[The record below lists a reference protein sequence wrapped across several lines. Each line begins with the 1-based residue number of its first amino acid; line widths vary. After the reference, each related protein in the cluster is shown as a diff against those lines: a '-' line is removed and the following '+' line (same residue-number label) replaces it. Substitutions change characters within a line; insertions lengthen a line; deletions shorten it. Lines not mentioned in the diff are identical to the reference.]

1 MIPEQYRLKNTI
13 KYPTSLII
21 GGLSKLGL
29 EIADSLIEQGGY
41 VIIVDSYTEENLI
54 KLNSFPQDALVSF
67 LDFTTIPNL
76 DEEIRRLDYVFYFAH
91 DTGDTIAQVSTQ
103 DFLNFSNYFDSTL
116 KLASKFDAKVLL
128 TTSIKAHQ
136 RALASDDLGMN
147 YSADASAKHK
157 IYTNLELQRY
167 AESLSIEYNER
178 VNLDARIVR
187 LAEIIGDGID
197 FNKDTPFIELIMAAA
212 RGENLKLKKDGL
224 DTEFLVHVLDAAY
237 GIIKAQFSPNTK
249 GNIYS
254 LSYENAFSHLSI
266 AYKIQEVEENSQ
278 NIEFVDERD
287 NLPTIKFYKP
297 APNLSQIGWTTRVP
311 FEKAIKQSIAAAK
324 IHLLEISTSTK
335 VNGNKNFVDKLK
347 SFVDLADKGQI
358 DSSAIDN
365 NAGPISRLIAE
376 RRRQE
381 EDKKKQMEFAAN
393 TIRDKRRRK
402 PRTFAERITNWSWEK
417 VRNLGQTFSVFKN
430 KTPAEAGL
438 IIVSFALL
446 IGFYLYIFSPAIV
459 IAKELLLIVPEYQN
473 LQTNVQNSRL
483 DLVAGNADRIKGSLD
498 NIDTVLDRF
507 EIPARTLAL
516 GKNYTEVKKGI
527 SAFKLYAEGVS
538 NMAYAAAP
546 FYTYLSNFK
555 NNTQLRAGSDSY
567 LAVANNGADYSDYL
581 KEMDQRSPFLSL
593 GKDKIDKSAELA
605 AKVDSTLFPGFIQG
619 RFVQLAKGI
628 EESQSWANS
637 SESIENAADLLGF
650 KSSKVYLFLLLDN
663 TRLKPIGGDVSSFA
677 LVTVNKGS
685 ITDVVVNS
693 ASDFTPDLSAVSD
706 SDFKEINN
714 RKYTYK
720 TAANLTLSDIGNI
733 SDFNEYQS
741 VVKKVFASSFKKE
754 IDGVSILNY
763 SSLEEIIKSISNGK
777 KFEVNNV
784 DFAQGSFLTNL
795 ISVQDNNESLSAK
808 YRLST
813 QLLAYTFNSLL
824 TDAQV
829 NLPVLLNTL
838 NKQVEAKN
846 VYVQA
851 ESLDYS
857 GFIAE
862 NNLDGNK
869 INTTS
874 MYYKPGINVEDEKIV
889 NLNKYPNISTDTQVS
904 ITNSSDLAYKVSM
917 TFPNIGNSQEVSMC
931 IPLSVSNSNISFEDF
946 PIERVVINSSD
957 IEKCA
962 VFRVINESKVT
973 MRWTLAN
980 GGNSAGDNISVI
992 LGQAKTKGALT
1003 TAYLTL
1009 STDKSQSI
1017 LQTSPS
1023 LDLSSNPVT
1032 FTQTLFDDQIIDL
1045 TIKR

>member
-54 KLNSFPQDALVSF
+54 KLNSFPHDALVSF

-91 DTGDTIAQVSTQ
+91 DTGDTLAQVSTQ

-136 RALASDDLGMN
+136 RALANDDLGLN
-147 YSADASAKHK
+147 YSSDASTKHK

-197 FNKDTPFIELIMAAA
+197 FNRDTSFVELIMSASK
-212 RGENLKLKKDGL
+212 GENLKLKKDGL

-249 GNIYS
+249 GNMYS

-266 AYKIQEVEENSQ
+266 AYKIQEVEENAQ
-278 NIEFVDERD
+278 NIEFVDEKD

-324 IHLLEISTSTK
+324 IHLLELSTNSK
-335 VNGNKNFVDKLK
+335 APGNKNFVDKLK
-347 SFVDLADKGQI
+347 SFVDLADKGQVP
-358 DSSAIDN
+358 SSAVDDT
-365 NAGPISRLIAE
+365 AGPISRLIAE

-381 EDKKKQMEFAAN
+381 EEKKRQMEYAAN
-393 TIRDKRRRK
+393 TIRDKRKRK
-402 PRTFAERITNWSWEK
+402 PRTFTERITNWSWEK

-430 KTPAEAGL
+430 KTPAEAVL

-459 IAKELLLIVPEYQN
+459 IAKELLLIIPEYQSLESN
-473 LQTNVQNSRL
+473 IINSRL
-483 DLVAGNADRIKGSLD
+483 DLVSGNADKIKNSLS

-507 EIPARTLAL
+507 EVPARVIAL

-527 SAFKLYAEGVS
+527 DAFKLYADGVS
-538 NMAYAAAP
+538 NISYAAAP
-546 FYTYLSNFK
+546 FYDYLNNFK

-567 LAVANNGADYSDYL
+567 LAVANNGSDYSEYL
-581 KEMDQRSPFLSL
+581 KEMDIRSPFLNL
-593 GKDKIDKSAELA
+593 GKDKIDKSSELA
-605 AKVDSTLFPGFIQG
+605 GKVDSTLYPGFIQG
-619 RFVQLAKGI
+619 RFNQLTKSI
-628 EESQSWANS
+628 EESQKWANS
-637 SESIENAADLLGF
+637 STSIENIADLLGY
-650 KSSKVYLFLLLDN
+650 KSTKVYLFLLLDN
-663 TRLKPIGGDVSSFA
+663 TRLKPIGGDVASFA

-685 ITDVVVNS
+685 ITDIVVNS
-693 ASDFTPDLSAVSD
+693 ATDFAPDMSAVTAAD
-706 SDFKEINN
+706 LKEINN

-720 TAANLTLSDIGNI
+720 TAANLTLSDIGNV

-741 VVKKVFASSFKKE
+741 IVKKVFGSSFKKE

-763 SSLEEIIKSISNGK
+763 STLDEIIKSISNGR
-777 KFEVNNV
+777 KFEVNNI
-784 DFAQGSFLTNL
+784 DFAQGNFLTNL
-795 ISVQDNNESLSAK
+795 ISVQDNNESLASK

-813 QLLAYTFNSLL
+813 QLLAYTFNSFL
-824 TDAQV
+824 TNA
-829 NLPVLLNTL
+829 NISLPILLNTL
-838 NKQVEAKN
+838 NKEVENKN

-857 GFIAE
+857 EFIAE

-869 INTTS
+869 INSTS
-874 MYYKPGINVEDEKIV
+874 
-889 NLNKYPNISTDTQVS
+889 
-904 ITNSSDLAYKVSM
+904 
-917 TFPNIGNSQEVSMC
+917 
-931 IPLSVSNSNISFEDF
+931 
-946 PIERVVINSSD
+946 
-957 IEKCA
+957 
-962 VFRVINESKVT
+962 
-973 MRWTLAN
+973 
-980 GGNSAGDNISVI
+980 
-992 LGQAKTKGALT
+992 
-1003 TAYLTL
+1003 
-1009 STDKSQSI
+1009 
-1017 LQTSPS
+1017 
-1023 LDLSSNPVT
+1023 
-1032 FTQTLFDDQIIDL
+1032 
-1045 TIKR
+1045 

>member
-54 KLNSFPQDALVSF
+54 KLNSFPHDALVSF

-91 DTGDTIAQVSTQ
+91 DTGDTLAQVSTQ

-136 RALASDDLGMN
+136 RALANDDLGLN
-147 YSADASAKHK
+147 YSSDASTKHK

-197 FNKDTPFIELIMAAA
+197 FNRDTSFVELIMSASK
-212 RGENLKLKKDGL
+212 GENLKLKKDGL

-249 GNIYS
+249 GNMYS

-266 AYKIQEVEENSQ
+266 AYKIQEVEENAQ
-278 NIEFVDERD
+278 NIEFVDEKD

-324 IHLLEISTSTK
+324 IHLLELSTNSK
-335 VNGNKNFVDKLK
+335 APGNKNFVDKLK
-347 SFVDLADKGQI
+347 SFVDLADKGQVP
-358 DSSAIDN
+358 SSAVDDT
-365 NAGPISRLIAE
+365 AGPISRLIAE

-381 EDKKKQMEFAAN
+381 EEKKRQMEYAAN
-393 TIRDKRRRK
+393 TIRDKRKRK
-402 PRTFAERITNWSWEK
+402 PRTFTERITNWSWEK

-430 KTPAEAGL
+430 KTPAEAVL

-459 IAKELLLIVPEYQN
+459 IAKELLLIIPEYQSLESN
-473 LQTNVQNSRL
+473 IINSRL
-483 DLVAGNADRIKGSLD
+483 DLVSGNADKIKNSLS

-507 EIPARTLAL
+507 EVPARVIAL

-527 SAFKLYAEGVS
+527 DAFKLYADGVS
-538 NMAYAAAP
+538 NISYAAAP
-546 FYTYLSNFK
+546 FYDYLNNFK

-567 LAVANNGADYSDYL
+567 LAVANNGSDYSEYL
-581 KEMDQRSPFLSL
+581 KEMDIRSPFLNL
-593 GKDKIDKSAELA
+593 GKDKIDKSSELA
-605 AKVDSTLFPGFIQG
+605 GKVDSTLYPGFIQG
-619 RFVQLAKGI
+619 RFNQLTKSI
-628 EESQSWANS
+628 EESQKWANS
-637 SESIENAADLLGF
+637 STSIENIADLLGY
-650 KSSKVYLFLLLDN
+650 KSTKVYLFLLLDN
-663 TRLKPIGGDVSSFA
+663 TRLKPIGGDVASFA

-685 ITDVVVNS
+685 ITDIVVNS
-693 ASDFTPDLSAVSD
+693 ATDFAPDMSAVTAAD
-706 SDFKEINN
+706 LKEINN

-720 TAANLTLSDIGNI
+720 TAANLTLSDIGNV

-741 VVKKVFASSFKKE
+741 IVKKVFGSSFKKE

-763 SSLEEIIKSISNGK
+763 STLDEIIKSISNGR
-777 KFEVNNV
+777 KFEVNNI
-784 DFAQGSFLTNL
+784 DFAQGNFLTNL
-795 ISVQDNNESLSAK
+795 ISVQDNNESLASK

-813 QLLAYTFNSLL
+813 QLLAYTFNSFL
-824 TDAQV
+824 TNA
-829 NLPVLLNTL
+829 NISLPILLNTL
-838 NKQVEAKN
+838 NKEVENKN

-857 GFIAE
+857 EFIAE

-869 INTTS
+869 INSTS
-874 MYYKPGINVEDEKIV
+874 MYFKPAVNVEDSKIV
-889 NLNKYPNISTDTQVS
+889 NLNKYPNISTDSQIS
-904 ITNSSDLAYKVSM
+904 ITNTSDLGYKVSM

-931 IPLSVSNSNISFEDF
+931 LPLSIADTNVSYEDF
-946 PIERVVINSSD
+946 PKERVVINTTD
-957 IEKCA
+957 TEKCV
-962 VFRVINESKVT
+962 VFKVINESKVT
-973 MRWTLAN
+973 LKWSLAN
-980 GGNSAGDNISVI
+980 VGSTVGDNINLI
-992 LGQAKTKGALT
+992 LGQAKPKGAFT
-1003 TAYLTL
+1003 TSYLTL
-1009 STDKSQSI
+1009 STDRAGSI
-1017 LQTSPS
+1017 LETSPS
-1023 LDLSSNPVT
+1023 LDLASNPVT

>member
-91 DTGDTIAQVSTQ
+91 DSGDTIAQVSTQ

-136 RALASDDLGMN
+136 RALASDDLGSN
-147 YSADASAKHK
+147 YSADSSAKHK

-178 VNLDARIVR
+178 VNLDVRIVR

-197 FNKDTPFIELIMAAA
+197 FNKDTPFVELIMSAAK
-212 RGENLKLKKDGL
+212 GENLRLKKDGL

-266 AYKIQEVEENSQ
+266 AYKIQEVEENAQ
-278 NIEFVDERD
+278 NIEFVDEKD
-287 NLPTIKFYKP
+287 NLPSIKFYKP

-324 IHLLEISTSTK
+324 IHLLELSTNTK
-335 VNGNKNFVDKLK
+335 VSGNKNFVDKLK
-347 SFVDLADKGQI
+347 SFVDLADKSKVQGAVI
-358 DSSAIDN
+358 DDT
-365 NAGPISRLIAE
+365 AGPITRLIAE

-381 EDKKKQMEFAAN
+381 EDKKRQMEYAAN

-402 PRTFAERITNWSWEK
+402 PRTFTERITNWSWEK
-417 VRNLGQTFSVFKN
+417 VRTLGQTFSVFKN

-459 IAKELLLIVPEYQN
+459 IAKELLLIVPEYQS
-473 LQTNVQNSRL
+473 LETNIANSRL
-483 DLVAGNADRIKGSLD
+483 DLVSADADRIKGSLG
-498 NIDTVLDRF
+498 NIDTVLTRF
-507 EIPARTLAL
+507 EIPARVLAL
-516 GKNYTEVKKGI
+516 GQNYTEVKKGI
-527 SAFKLYAEGVS
+527 QAFELYADGVS
-538 NMAYAAAP
+538 NISYAAAP
-546 FYTYLSNFK
+546 FYDYLANFK

-567 LAVANNGADYSDYL
+567 LAVANNGSDYSQYL
-581 KEMDQRSPFLSL
+581 KNMEDRSPFLSL

-605 AKVDSTLFPGFIQG
+605 AKVNTSLFPGFIQSK
-619 RFVQLAKGI
+619 FIQLNKSI
-628 EESQSWANS
+628 SDSQKWANS
-637 SESIENAADLLGF
+637 ASSIENVPDLLGNT
-650 KSSKVYLFLLLDN
+650 SSKVYLFLLLDN
-663 TRLKPIGGDVSSFA
+663 TRLKPIGGDISSFA

-685 ITDVVVNS
+685 ITDIVVNS
-693 ASDFTPDLSAVSD
+693 ATDFTPDLSAVND
-706 SDFKEINN
+706 TDLKEINN

-720 TAANLTLSDIGNI
+720 TLQNLTLSDIGDI

-741 VVKKVFASSFKKE
+741 VIKKVFTSSFKKE

-763 SSLEEIIKSISNGK
+763 SSLDDIIKAISNGR

-784 DFAQGSFLTNL
+784 DFAQGNFLSNL
-795 ISVQDNNESLSAK
+795 TSVQDNNESLSTK

-824 TDAQV
+824 TDAQA
-829 NLPVLLNTL
+829 NLPILLNTL
-838 NKQVEAKN
+838 NTEVENKN
-846 VYVQA
+846 LYVQA

-857 GFIAE
+857 EFVAE

-869 INTTS
+869 INSST
-874 MYYKPGINVEDEKIV
+874 MYFKPALNIEDSKVVDV
-889 NLNKYPNISTDTQVS
+889 NKFPNISTDSQIS
-904 ITNSSDLAYKVSM
+904 ITNITDLAYKVSV
-917 TFPNIGNSQEVSMC
+917 TFPNIGNSQEVSIC
-931 IPLSVSNSNISFEDF
+931 IPLSVANSNISFEDF
-946 PIERVVINSSD
+946 PADRVVINSTD
-957 IEKCA
+957 EEKCA
-962 VFRVINESKVT
+962 AFRVINESKVT
-973 MRWTLAN
+973 MLWSLAN
-980 GGNSAGDNISVI
+980 AGTKVGDNINLTV
-992 LGQAKTKGALT
+992 GQAKTKGAFT
-1003 TAYLTL
+1003 TSYLTL
-1009 STDKSQSI
+1009 STDRAGSI
-1017 LQTSPS
+1017 LQTAPS

-1032 FTQTLFDDQIIDL
+1032 FTQSLFDDQIIDL
-1045 TIKR
+1045 TIKH